1 MASSRT
7 FILWALGLVS
17 VVGCSDEPVLT
28 PSNPLPVDD
37 EGNGGSGGDAGS
49 GGVGGMGG
57 VGGVGGTGGAGG
69 MGGVGGMGGAGGA
82 GGAGGSGGGDGVPVE
97 TDCTAD
103 LGTPEVSKVGVP
115 GKLRLI
121 GCVVTPDKAFA
132 GEVLIESDTLTCVG
146 PSCEGAPG
154 AAEATVVKTHGII
167 LPGMIDTHNHILF
180 DIFDESDWSPSKAYG
195 NHNQWPN
202 EPRYQAMVDAKQY
215 LNGEGTPNL
224 DPGFGCEMNKYGEM
238 KGLVAG
244 TTSIAGAA
252 NPIDKTCY
260 GSLARTIDQKANDL
274 GADKVQVSTLFPP
287 SSGSAVCGNFLVDK
301 TDAYVIHCG
310 EGVDETAKKEF
321 TTLGTTTNPNG
332 CLYAAETTIVHG
344 TAFGADEFG
353 VMADRGM
360 SLVWS
365 PRSNVFLYGGG
376 TDFNKTTNVPLALS
390 LGINVALAPDWSL
403 GGSQN
408 LLDELRFANMVDNE
422 AFGDVLSPAMLVRMV
437 TVNAAKALGLSEVLG
452 SLEVGKKADV
462 TVITGDGSVP
472 FDTVLAARPKDV
484 SLVVVNGVPLYG
496 DSVLAAIGPQM
507 PGCEALDICG
517 AAKFACVAETGGNTT
532 NKFGQTWDEITQI
545 LSSELKTY
553 DDMNLT
559 QWDFAPLAPLV
570 KCE

>member
-7 FILWALGLVS
+7 FVLWALGLVS
-17 VVGCSDEPVLT
+17 VVGCSEERILT
-28 PSNPLPVDD
+28 PSNPLPVDVD
-37 EGNGGSGGDAGS
+37 EGFGGQGGDAGGGGDAGMGGT

-57 VGGVGGTGGAGG
+57 A
-69 MGGVGGMGGAGGA
+69 GGVGGMGGAGGA
-82 GGAGGSGGGDGVPVE
+82 GGGGGGFPIE
-97 TDCTAD
+97 TDCVAEV
-103 LGTPEVSKVGVP
+103 GPPEVVSVGMP
-115 GKLRLI
+115 GKLRLV
-121 GCVVTPDKAFA
+121 GCVVTPDQAFA

-146 PSCEGAPG
+146 PSCADAPG
-154 AAEATVVKTHGII
+154 AAEATVVKTHGVI

-180 DIFDESDWSPSKAYG
+180 DIFDESDWSPTKAYG

-244 TTSIAGAA
+244 TTSIAGAS

-260 GSLARTIDQKANDL
+260 GSLARTVDQKSNDL
-274 GADKVQVSTLFPP
+274 GVDKVQVSTLFPP
-287 SSGSAVCGNFLVDK
+287 SSGDTVCTNFVADK

-310 EGVDETAKKEF
+310 EGVDETARNEF
-321 TTLGTTTNPNG
+321 ATLGTTTTPDD
-332 CLYAAETTIVHG
+332 CLYAGETTIVHG
-344 TAFGADEFG
+344 TAFGLEEFTI
-353 VMADRGM
+353 MAERGM

-376 TDFNKTTNVPLALS
+376 TDFTKTTDVPLAMS

-408 LLDELRFANMVDNE
+408 LLDELRFADKVDNE
-422 AFGDVLSPAMLVRMV
+422 AFGDVLSPVTLVQMV
-437 TVNAAKALGLSEVLG
+437 TVNAAKALGLSDVLG

-462 TVITGDGSVP
+462 TVIAGDASVP
-472 FDTVLAARPKDV
+472 FDTVLAARPRDV

-496 DSVLAAIGPQM
+496 DAALGAVAPAA
-507 PGCEALDICG
+507 PGCEAIDVCG
-517 AAKFACVAETGGNTT
+517 AQKFACVAETGGTST
-532 NKFGQTWDEITQI
+532 NKFGQTWAEINEI
-545 LSSELKTY
+545 LSTELATY
-553 DDMNLT
+553 DGMDLT
-559 QWDFAPLAPLV
+559 EWNFAPLAPLV